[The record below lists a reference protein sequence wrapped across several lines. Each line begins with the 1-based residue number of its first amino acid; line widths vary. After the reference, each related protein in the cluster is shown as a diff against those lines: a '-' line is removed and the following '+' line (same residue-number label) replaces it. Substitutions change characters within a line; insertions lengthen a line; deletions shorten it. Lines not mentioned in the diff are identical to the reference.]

1 MHFDLVDLRLL
12 ANVADFNSLTR
23 TAEAMHMSLSA
34 VSTRVKKL
42 EENIGAQLIY
52 RTGQGVAL
60 TPTGLTFAMHARLV
74 VRQIQHLHGDMQE
87 YTKGVKGHLRI
98 FANTT
103 SLVEFLPPILQSYLA
118 AHPDVNIDLHERPSR
133 EIVRAVTDG
142 QTDIG
147 IIAGNVATGELEVI
161 PYRNDQLVLV
171 TPRDHVLA
179 KETAVAFADTLD
191 YNHVGLHE
199 ASALH
204 IFLREASDALHRP
217 LPFRIQVGNFEA
229 ACCMIAANVGIGILP
244 ESVARRYAQSNPLAI
259 VALSDKWAERA
270 MQVCVRNF
278 DELPAFAKTL
288 IALLAADAAQAAA
301 AN

>member
-1 MHFDLVDLRLL
+1 
-12 ANVADFNSLTR
+12 
-23 TAEAMHMSLSA
+23 
-34 VSTRVKKL
+34 
-42 EENIGAQLIY
+42 
-52 RTGQGVAL
+52 VAL

-217 LPFRIQVGNFEA
+217 LPVPDSGRQFRSRLLHDCRQCRYRHLA
-229 ACCMIAANVGIGILP
+229 GIGSAALCP
-244 ESVARRYAQSNPLAI
+244 EQSAGNRGAQRQMGRTGDAG
-259 VALSDKWAERA
+259 VRA
-270 MQVCVRNF
+270 QFR
-278 DELPAFAKTL
+278 
-288 IALLAADAAQAAA
+288 
-301 AN
+301 